1 MALLKADLLKLF
13 PDAKQGYLDALER
26 NERLLTEHGIL
37 ADPLCLCHFLAQ
49 AAHECGGFEILSEN
63 GNYSAQRLREVWPNR
78 FTEAQARAYA
88 HKPQAILSRAY
99 ARKELGNGSEASGDG
114 WKYRGRGMFQTT
126 GKYNY
131 GKVAKLTGVDVVAD
145 PDKLCTDF
153 TLSLKAALMEW
164 SNLDLGR
171 IARELGPTHEAV
183 LKIARGINVGNV
195 NSGAQPNGLADR
207 KALFEKIWH
216 FYGKTH
222 VVPKLDP
229 AADGVLEE
237 GEEGQAVR
245 ELQEALAH
253 LGYPVGEANGIYGP
267 RTASAVA
274 AFQMREGL
282 GGRAGK
288 WEVAWAPKL
297 VTARAFENADRQ
309 DATAKDLAGKGNIA
323 VGALMWIRRA
333 GAGAL
338 AFFGIDT
345 AADKAGVQLPE
356 TFTGLK
362 QVVDPLASNL
372 QWLAGS
378 KWVLGIALG
387 LGLVALSSVAIK
399 AIVSGYRSFN
409 TGAAA

>member
-1 MALLKADLLKLF
+1 MALLQADLRKLF
-13 PDAKQGYLDALER
+13 PDAKDGYLDALER

-37 ADPLCLCHFLAQ
+37 SDPLPLCHFLAEF
-49 AAHECGGFEILSEN
+49 AHECGRLTILSES
-63 GNYSAQRLREVWPNR
+63 GNYSAERLREIFPKY
-78 FTEAQARAYA
+78 FTAAQAKVYA
-88 HKPQAILSRAY
+88 RRPEAILSRAY
-99 ARKELGNGSEASGDG
+99 ANRMGNGSEASAEG
-114 WKYRGRGMFQTT
+114 WKYRGRAGFQTT
-126 GKYNY
+126 GKDNY
-131 GKVAKLTGVDVVAD
+131 RKVAKLTGVDVVAN
-145 PDKLCTDF
+145 PDLLCTDF
-153 TLSLKAALMEW
+153 TLGLKAALLEW
-164 SNLDLGR
+164 SALDLGR

-195 NSGAQPNGLADR
+195 NSGVQPNGLADR
-207 KALFEKIWH
+207 KALFEKIWR
-216 FYGKTH
+216 FYGKRH

-282 GGRAGK
+282 GGQPGK

-297 VTARAFENADRQ
+297 ATARAFENADRQ

-362 QVVDPLASNL
+362 QVIDPLASNL

-378 KWVLGIALG
+378 KWVLGIALC
-387 LGLVALSSVAIK
+387 LGVVALSSVAIK
-399 AIVSGYRSFN
+399 ALVAGYRSFN
-409 TGAAA
+409 TGAA